1 MSEEVDM
8 LKVLSEGAKNIEV
21 NDLDSFLATLSKY
34 ERLLDKFIGIYN
46 RLDRSG
52 VIPVVLRV
60 IGKKAEIDVDK
71 PIMNPLSIVAKS
83 ATHRAFYEFLNDFPE
98 KDIKELH
105 KQILLSISMMEIN
118 NQAPQKLSPSGDSR
132 QHRQGVKEEK
142 KLGGDKKE

>member
-1 MSEEVDM
+1 MAEEIDM

-71 PIMNPLSIVAKS
+71 PIVNPLSIVAKT
-83 ATHRAFYEFLNDFPE
+83 ATHRAFFEFLNDFPE

-118 NQAPQKLSPSGDSR
+118 NQAPQKQED
-132 QHRQGVKEEK
+132 VK

>member
-8 LKVLSEGAKNIEV
+8 LKVISEGAKNIEV

-52 VIPVVLRV
+52 VIPVALR
-60 IGKKAEIDVDK
+60 ILGKKAEIDVDK
-71 PIMNPLSIVAKS
+71 PIINPLSIVAKS
-83 ATHRAFYEFLNDFPE
+83 AIHRAFFEFLNDFPE

-118 NQAPQKLSPSGDSR
+118 NQAPQSKSPSGDSR
-132 QHRQGVKEEK
+132 QHRQGVKEE
-142 KLGGDKKE
+142 LGGDKKE

>member
-1 MSEEVDM
+1 MAEEIDM

-46 RLDRSG
+46 RLDRSE
-52 VIPVVLRV
+52 VVPVVLRV

-71 PIMNPLSIVAKS
+71 PIVNPLSIVAKT
-83 ATHRAFYEFLNDFPE
+83 AIHRAFFEFLNDFPE

-118 NQAPQKLSPSGDSR
+118 NQAPQKQED
-132 QHRQGVKEEK
+132 VK

>member
-1 MSEEVDM
+1 MAEEINM
-8 LKVLSEGAKNIEV
+8 LKVLSEGAKNIEI

-34 ERLLDKFIGIYN
+34 ERLFDKFIGIYN

-71 PIMNPLSIVAKS
+71 PIVNPLSIVAKS
-83 ATHRAFYEFLNDFPE
+83 ATHRAFFEFLNDIPE

-105 KQILLSISMMEIN
+105 KQILLSMAMMEIN
-118 NQAPQKLSPSGDSR
+118 NQAPQKSED
-132 QHRQGVKEEK
+132 K
-142 KLGGDKKE
+142 KLGGDKEK

>member
-34 ERLLDKFIGIYN
+34 ERLLDKFISIYN

-71 PIMNPLSIVAKS
+71 PIVNPLSIVAKS
-83 ATHRAFYEFLNDFPE
+83 ATHRAFYEFLNDFSE

-118 NQAPQKLSPSGDSR
+118 NQAPQKQED
-132 QHRQGVKEEK
+132 VK

>member
-1 MSEEVDM
+1 MVEEINM

-71 PIMNPLSIVAKS
+71 PIVNPLSIVAKS
-83 ATHRAFYEFLNDFPE
+83 ATHRAFFEFLNDFEE

-118 NQAPQKLSPSGDSR
+118 NQAPSESKE
-132 QHRQGVKEEK
+132 GVKKE
-142 KLGGDKKE
+142 LGGDKKE

>member
-1 MSEEVDM
+1 MAEEIDM

-71 PIMNPLSIVAKS
+71 PIVNPLSIVAKT
-83 ATHRAFYEFLNDFPE
+83 ATHRAFFEFLNDFPE

-118 NQAPQKLSPSGDSR
+118 NQAPQKQED
-132 QHRQGVKEEK
+132 VK
-142 KLGGDKKE
+142 KLGGDKE

>member
-52 VIPVVLRV
+52 VIPVALR
-60 IGKKAEIDVDK
+60 ILGKKVEIDVDK
-71 PIMNPLSIVAKS
+71 PIVNPLSIIAKS
-83 ATHRAFYEFLNDFPE
+83 ATHRAFYEFLNDIPE

-105 KQILLSISMMEIN
+105 KQILLSMAMMEIN
-118 NQAPQKLSPSGDSR
+118 NQAPQSKSPSGDSR
-132 QHRQGVKEEK
+132 QHRQGVKEE
-142 KLGGDKKE
+142 LGGDKKE

>member
-1 MSEEVDM
+1 MTEEVDM

-71 PIMNPLSIVAKS
+71 PIVNPLSIVAKT
-83 ATHRAFYEFLNDFPE
+83 ATHRAFFEFLNDFPE

-118 NQAPQKLSPSGDSR
+118 NQAPQKQED
-132 QHRQGVKEEK
+132 VK

>member
-21 NDLDSFLATLSKY
+21 NDLDSILATISKY
-34 ERLLDKFIGIYN
+34 ERLLDKFIAIYN

-52 VIPVVLRV
+52 LIPVVLRV
-60 IGKKAEIDVDK
+60 VGKKMDVDIDK
-71 PIMNPLSIVAKS
+71 PIVNPLSIIAKT
-83 ATHRAFYEFLNDFPE
+83 ATHRAFFEFLNDFPE

-118 NQAPQKLSPSGDSR
+118 NQAPQKQED
-132 QHRQGVKEEK
+132 VK

>member
-52 VIPVVLRV
+52 VIPVALR
-60 IGKKAEIDVDK
+60 ILGKKAEIDVDK
-71 PIMNPLSIVAKS
+71 PIVNPLSIIAKS
-83 ATHRAFYEFLNDFPE
+83 ATHRAFYEFLNDIPE
-98 KDIKELH
+98 KDIKE
-105 KQILLSISMMEIN
+105 ILLSMAMMEIN
-118 NQAPQKLSPSGDSR
+118 NQAPQKQSPSGDSR
-132 QHRQGVKEEK
+132 QHRQGVKEE
-142 KLGGDKKE
+142 LGGDKEK

>member
-71 PIMNPLSIVAKS
+71 PIVNPLSIVAKS
-83 ATHRAFYEFLNDFPE
+83 ATHRAFFEFLNDIDE

-105 KQILLSISMMEIN
+105 KQILLSMTMMEIN
-118 NQAPQKLSPSGDSR
+118 NQAPQKQED
-132 QHRQGVKEEK
+132 VK

>member
-52 VIPVVLRV
+52 VIPVALR
-60 IGKKAEIDVDK
+60 ILGKKAEIDVDK
-71 PIMNPLSIVAKS
+71 PIVNPLSIIAKS
-83 ATHRAFYEFLNDFPE
+83 ATHRAFFEFLNDIPE

-105 KQILLSISMMEIN
+105 KQILLSMAMMEIN
-118 NQAPQKLSPSGDSR
+118 NQAPQQQED
-132 QHRQGVKEEK
+132 VK

>member
-1 MSEEVDM
+1 MSVEVDM

-52 VIPVVLRV
+52 VIPVALR
-60 IGKKAEIDVDK
+60 ILGKKAEIDVDK
-71 PIMNPLSIVAKS
+71 PIVNPLSIIAKS
-83 ATHRAFYEFLNDFPE
+83 ATHRAFFEFLNDIPE

-105 KQILLSISMMEIN
+105 KQILLSMAMMEIN
-118 NQAPQKLSPSGDSR
+118 NQAPQQQED
-132 QHRQGVKEEK
+132 VK

>member
-1 MSEEVDM
+1 MVEEIDM
-8 LKVLSEGAKNIEV
+8 LRVLSEGAKNIEV

-71 PIMNPLSIVAKS
+71 PIVNPLSIVAKS
-83 ATHRAFYEFLNDFPE
+83 ATHRAFFEFLNELNE
-98 KDIKELH
+98 KDIRELH
-105 KQILLSISMMEIN
+105 KQILISISMMELN
-118 NQAPQKLSPSGDSR
+118 EKSKNQAPQKQED
-132 QHRQGVKEEK
+132 VK

>member
-118 NQAPQKLSPSGDSR
+118 NQAPQKSED
-132 QHRQGVKEEK
+132 K

>member
-1 MSEEVDM
+1 M
-8 LKVLSEGAKNIEV
+8 LRVLSEGAKNIEV

-71 PIMNPLSIVAKS
+71 PIVNPLSIVAKS
-83 ATHRAFYEFLNDFPE
+83 ATHRAFFEFLNELNE
-98 KDIKELH
+98 KDIRELH
-105 KQILLSISMMEIN
+105 KQILISISMMELN
-118 NQAPQKLSPSGDSR
+118 EKSKNQAPQKQED
-132 QHRQGVKEEK
+132 VK

>member
-1 MSEEVDM
+1 MAEEIDM

-71 PIMNPLSIVAKS
+71 PIVNPLSIVAKT
-83 ATHRAFYEFLNDFPE
+83 ATHRAFFEFLNDFPE

-118 NQAPQKLSPSGDSR
+118 NQAPQK
-132 QHRQGVKEEK
+132 QENVK

>member
-8 LKVLSEGAKNIEV
+8 LKVLSEGAKNIEI

>member
-21 NDLDSFLATLSKY
+21 NDLDSILATISKY
-34 ERLLDKFIGIYN
+34 ERLLDKFIAIYN

-52 VIPVVLRV
+52 LIPVVLRV
-60 IGKKAEIDVDK
+60 VGKKMDVDVDK
-71 PIMNPLSIVAKS
+71 PIVNPLSIIAKT

-118 NQAPQKLSPSGDSR
+118 NQAPQKQED
-132 QHRQGVKEEK
+132 VK

>member
-1 MSEEVDM
+1 MAEEIDM

-71 PIMNPLSIVAKS
+71 PIVNPLSIVAKS
-83 ATHRAFYEFLNDFPE
+83 ATHRAFFEFLNDIEE

-105 KQILLSISMMEIN
+105 KQILLSISMMEMN
-118 NQAPQKLSPSGDSR
+118 NQAPQKQEDI
-132 QHRQGVKEEK
+132 K

>member
-52 VIPVVLRV
+52 VIPVALR
-60 IGKKAEIDVDK
+60 ILGKKAEIDVDK
-71 PIMNPLSIVAKS
+71 PIVNPLSIVAKS
-83 ATHRAFYEFLNDFPE
+83 ATHRAFYEFLNDIPE

-105 KQILLSISMMEIN
+105 KQILLSMAMMEIN
-118 NQAPQKLSPSGDSR
+118 NQAPQKQSPSGDSR
-132 QHRQGVKEEK
+132 QHRQGVKEE
-142 KLGGDKKE
+142 LGGDKEK

>member
-1 MSEEVDM
+1 MAEEVDM

-21 NDLDSFLATLSKY
+21 NDLDSILATISKY
-34 ERLLDKFIGIYN
+34 ERLLDKFIAIYN

-52 VIPVVLRV
+52 LIPVVLRV
-60 IGKKAEIDVDK
+60 VGKKMDVDVDK
-71 PIMNPLSIVAKS
+71 PIVNPLSIIAKT

-118 NQAPQKLSPSGDSR
+118 NQAPQKQED
-132 QHRQGVKEEK
+132 VK

>member
-52 VIPVVLRV
+52 VIPVALR
-60 IGKKAEIDVDK
+60 ILGKKAEIDVDK
-71 PIMNPLSIVAKS
+71 PIVNPLSIIAKS
-83 ATHRAFYEFLNDFPE
+83 ATHRAFYEFLNDIPE

-105 KQILLSISMMEIN
+105 KQILLSMAMMEIN
-118 NQAPQKLSPSGDSR
+118 NQAPQKQSPSGDSR
-132 QHRQGVKEEK
+132 QHRQGVKEE
-142 KLGGDKKE
+142 LGGDKEK

>member
-8 LKVLSEGAKNIEV
+8 LKVLSEGAKNVEI

-52 VIPVVLRV
+52 VIPIALRL
-60 IGKKAEIDVDK
+60 IGKKAEIDVEK
-71 PIMNPLSIVAKS
+71 PLINPLSIVASS
-83 ATHRAFYEFLNDFPE
+83 ATHRAFFEFLNDFEE

-118 NQAPQKLSPSGDSR
+118 NQAPQKQED
-132 QHRQGVKEEK
+132 VKE
-142 KLGGDKKE
+142 LGGDKKE

>member
-52 VIPVVLRV
+52 VIPVALR
-60 IGKKAEIDVDK
+60 ILGKKAEIDVDK
-71 PIMNPLSIVAKS
+71 PIINPLSIVAKS
-83 ATHRAFYEFLNDFPE
+83 AIHRAFFEFLNDFPE

-118 NQAPQKLSPSGDSR
+118 NQAPQS
-132 QHRQGVKEEK
+132 KEKRE
-142 KLGGDKKE
+142 LGGDKKE

>member
-1 MSEEVDM
+1 M
-8 LKVLSEGAKNIEV
+8 LRVLSEGAKNIEV

-71 PIMNPLSIVAKS
+71 PIVNPLSIVAKS
-83 ATHRAFYEFLNDFPE
+83 ATHRAFYEFLNDIEE

-105 KQILLSISMMEIN
+105 KQILLSISMMELN
-118 NQAPQKLSPSGDSR
+118 EKSKNQAPQKQED
-132 QHRQGVKEEK
+132 VK

>member
-52 VIPVVLRV
+52 VIPVALR
-60 IGKKAEIDVDK
+60 ILGKKAEIDVDK
-71 PIMNPLSIVAKS
+71 PIINPLSIVAKS
-83 ATHRAFYEFLNDFPE
+83 AIHRAFFEFLNDFPE

-118 NQAPQKLSPSGDSR
+118 NQAPQSKSPSGDSR
-132 QHRQGVKEEK
+132 QHRQGVKEE
-142 KLGGDKKE
+142 LGGDKKE

>member
-1 MSEEVDM
+1 MAEEIDM

-71 PIMNPLSIVAKS
+71 PIVNPLSIVAKT
-83 ATHRAFYEFLNDFPE
+83 ATHRAFFEFLNDFPE

-118 NQAPQKLSPSGDSR
+118 NQAPQSKSTSGNSR
-132 QHRQGVKEEK
+132 QHRQGVNKEE
-142 KLGGDKKE
+142 LGGDKKE